1 MASRLYALGGFS
13 YRRRRLV
20 AVLWLLVLV
29 ALGAGAGA
37 LKGEYSTQFTI
48 PGTESQQAIDTL
60 QSRFPQAGLD
70 AATANVVLAAPKG
83 RTVAEYKT
91 AVASLLAE
99 AKKGPHVVSV
109 ADPFALQAVSKDGR
123 IAVARVTYDIGQAG
137 ISAKEQEPL
146 FATAKIGEDAGLRVE
161 FSGSAAEVKSPPGG
175 IDELLGVVVA
185 ALVLFMMFSSLIAVG
200 IPLLT
205 AVFGVALGGAG
216 VTAMSGFVSLSATT
230 PILGV
235 MLGLAVGIDYALLIM
250 TRFRDE
256 LQKGRTGEEAAARAV
271 ATSGGA
277 VVFAGL
283 TIIVALVGLLT
294 VRIPFISYMGVAAAF
309 TILLA
314 VLVALTLLPALLGFS
329 GTRILGRS
337 KRVAS
342 TKQTLGHR
350 WASFVARRPGT
361 VLVAALLGLGILAA
375 PALSLQTSLPDEG
388 TQPLASTN
396 RQAYDLLS
404 EAFGP
409 GSNGPLVVVVETK
422 ANGQAAAAKVRAGL
436 LDIKG
441 VVAVQPPVANA
452 KADTFLL
459 AVIPSASPASPETK
473 ALVSRIRTAAE
484 GLEPTTGTEIK
495 VSGHTAVQVDVS
507 DRLAGALPVYLAV
520 VVGLALVLLT
530 IVFRSVLVPVKAALG
545 FLLSMAAT
553 FGAVVAIFQ
562 WGWFGLATPAPVLA
576 ILPIFM
582 IGVIFGLAMDYE
594 VFLVT
599 RMREEHVHGA
609 AATDAVVDGF
619 RHSSRVVSAA
629 AVIMISVF
637 SSFMLSPDTSTKL
650 FGFAFAFGIAVDAF
664 VVRMTVVP
672 AVMVLLG
679 ERAWAMPAWLE
690 RFVPRVDIEGEGLRV
705 LDEAEAMTHDSAAV
719 VD

>member
-20 AVLWLLVLV
+20 AVVWLLVLV
-29 ALGAGAGA
+29 AMGAGAGA
-37 LKGEYSTQFTI
+37 LKGAYSTQFTI

-70 AATANVVLAAPKG
+70 AASAHVVLVAPKG
-83 RTVAEYKT
+83 KKVADYKP
-91 AVASLLAE
+91 AVAALLAE
-99 AKKGPHVVSV
+99 AKQGPHVANV
-109 ADPFALQAVSKDGR
+109 ADPFQLRAISQDGR

-137 ISAKEQEPL
+137 ISAKEQDPL
-146 FATAKIGEDAGLRVE
+146 FALAKTGESAGLRVE
-161 FSGSAAEVKSPPGG
+161 LSGSAAEVKSPPGG

-185 ALVLFMMFSSLIAVG
+185 ALVLFIMFTSFVAVG

-256 LQKGRTGEEAAARAV
+256 LRQGRTGEEAAARAV

-329 GTRILGRS
+329 GRRVLGRS
-337 KRVAS
+337 KKAVS
-342 TKQTLGHR
+342 DSQTLGHR

-361 VLVAALLGLGILAA
+361 VLVAAMLGLGILAA
-375 PALSLQTSLPDEG
+375 PALSLQTALPDEG
-388 TQPLASTN
+388 TQPKASTN

-422 ANGQAAAAKVRAGL
+422 AKGQAAVTKVRADL
-436 LDIKG
+436 LRIKG

-459 AVIPSASPASPETK
+459 AVIPSAAPASPETK
-473 ALVSRIRTAAE
+473 ALVGRIRDAAQV
-484 GLEPTTGTEIK
+484 LEAKTGTQIS

-520 VVGLALVLLT
+520 VVGLALLLLT
-530 IVFRSVLVPVKAALG
+530 VVFRSVLVPVKAALG

-562 WGWFGLATPAPVLA
+562 WGWFGLATPAPILA

-609 AATDAVVDGF
+609 SATEAVVDGF
-619 RHSSRVVSAA
+619 RHSSRVVTAA

-637 SSFMLSPDTSTKL
+637 SSFMLSPDSTTKL
-650 FGFAFAFGIAVDAF
+650 FGFAFAFGIAIDAF

-679 ERAWAMPAWLE
+679 ERAWTMPEWLD
-690 RFVPRVDIEGEGLRV
+690 RVIPRVDIEGEGLRV
-705 LDEAEAMTHDSAAV
+705 LDEAESLTTAAPAV